1 MMHMSKAVIRFAD
14 VGLLI
19 FNGVSPVEAKK
30 ESRPKTNRVNKA
42 QIEAVTRLQVSSIAQ
57 TLAQA
62 RSTVATTILP
72 GRRLCFTA
80 NR

>member
-1 MMHMSKAVIRFAD
+1 VNAVIHFAV

-19 FNGVSPVEAKK
+19 LNGVSPAEAKK
-30 ESRPKTNRVNKA
+30 KSRPKTNRVKKV
-42 QIEAVTRLQVSSIAQ
+42 QIEAATRLQVSSIAQ

-62 RSTVATTILP
+62 GSTVATTLLH
-72 GRRLCFTA
+72 GRRLRFTA